1 MRLVM
6 CICSA
11 RRRDLLR
18 SCIASFQD
26 LVVPDNWDVQLLVVD
41 NNAVPECQAALAD
54 LVSELP
60 LSARVVHEPDP
71 GIPQAR
77 NRAIETALEYEP
89 NFLAFIDDDEIID
102 RNWLEA
108 MVKAH
113 EKYNGEVYTGPVYP
127 LNSSDSSVWT
137 RKRRLRRRE
146 RATGLRRRVAA
157 TNNVM
162 FSSGLV
168 TREGRNLRFDERL
181 RYCGGE
187 DTDFFTRA
195 YLQGVEIIWVSE
207 AQVHEHVPPHR
218 QTFSYQVR
226 RSFREGCN
234 KAECLPSFRSHH
246 SKAVFL
252 MAKGTFGV
260 LKGTIYLVVIPYY
273 LLFQTS
279 GTPRQLLRAVR
290 RISGGVGHIAGF
302 LGYRVQ
308 PYRNP
313 TRS

>member
-11 RRRDLLR
+11 RRREMLR
-18 SCIASFQD
+18 SCIASFKE
-26 LVVPDNWDVQLLVVD
+26 LVVPDNWDVQLVVVD
-41 NNAVPECQAALAD
+41 NNAVPECETALAD
-54 LVSELP
+54 LVSEL
-60 LSARVVHEPDP
+60 SFSITVVHEPDP

-77 NRAIETALEYEP
+77 NRAIETALQRDP
-89 NFLAFIDDDEIID
+89 DFLAFIDDDEIID
-102 RNWLEA
+102 RNWLVA

-113 EKYNGEVYTGPVYP
+113 AKYNGEVYTGPVYP
-127 LNSSDSSVWT
+127 LNSSDCSIWT
-137 RKRRLRRRE
+137 RTRRLRRRE
-146 RATGLRRRVAA
+146 RVTGSRRRVAA
-157 TNNVM
+157 TGNVM

-168 TREGRNLRFDERL
+168 TRAGRKLRFDERF

-207 AQVHEHVPPHR
+207 AQVHEHVPAHR
-218 QTFSYQVR
+218 QTFVYQVR

-234 KAECLPSFRSHH
+234 KAECLPSFRGRH
-246 SKAVFL
+246 SKAAFL
-252 MAKGTFGV
+252 MGKGTLGV
-260 LKGTIYLVVIPYY
+260 LKGTVYLVMIPYY
-273 LLFQTS
+273 LVFQTS
-279 GTPRQLLRAVR
+279 RTPRQLLRAVR
-290 RISGGVGHIAGF
+290 RISGGAGHIAGF